1 MDVALSIIT
10 GVGLRLVILAASGPN
25 PANRIPTA
33 LLGVWEGGAVH
44 QLASRSQSPPLD
56 HALAYIL
63 RLAFDILLWRS
74 VPTVATIG
82 LCTAIGVLASESLY
96 PYAESAMLET
106 KVKDRIRERRHRHPR
121 VVHDVPAL
129 SVPYPPRVRAYQNPP
144 DTPSSTLASG
154 ESSEQQP
161 QLSTPQFPQIPPRT
175 PPSFFLHENSELS
188 PAPKPIQVQTLES
201 SSPFISEVLP
211 PRPASALAAVL
222 EKSPPPPSPLIQ
234 GLNLP
239 TPPETAERSDP
250 SDQTNEDYQENVQA
264 SRRLSTIHEASGDE
278 GTPPDTSSQATDM
291 EDTNEPPHSAP
302 LPVPNRSLAEGT
314 ISRWLTSQA
323 NSSDPIFNAPFLDAL
338 PVPVPVRHRSAEP
351 LWDIATPTAD
361 RGFRQGPD
369 GVFEVQVG
377 HEPDDYYAME
387 EAGVPMLTPGT
398 KKNMETDA
406 EPEGDPLPTPLRTR
420 RQPTQPAADAASGL
434 LSPLALDV
442 NSGLNSDEELAART
456 RLRSNGEA
464 ILMVPPKTLPTTDED
479 APATGTLSQ
488 NLLLQP
494 PLPSSGLLISKAPS
508 PPSSPETVTSDI
520 SNASALSTLVPS
532 KLYVRGDEIRKEA
545 WALEQNRSRIDAERI
560 KAEHERRVA
569 DALRLKVQLREV
581 EKEISKLH
589 EKAARRYYA
598 GELLSSTYV
607 VAAIVNS
614 L

>member
-1 MDVALSIIT
+1 MDVALSIVA

-96 PYAESAMLET
+96 PFAESAVVET

-121 VVHDVPAL
+121 VVHDVPVL
-129 SVPYPPRVRAYQNPP
+129 SVPYPPRVRAYQNPS
-144 DTPSSTLASG
+144 TTHASTLASG
-154 ESSEQQP
+154 GSQEHQP
-161 QLSTPQFPQIPPRT
+161 QLSTPQFPQIPPPT

-188 PAPKPIQVQTLES
+188 PAPKPMQAQAQELA
-201 SSPFISEVLP
+201 SPFIPEAIP
-211 PRPASALAAVL
+211 PRPASALAVVL
-222 EKSPPPPSPLIQ
+222 EKSPPSPLIQ

-250 SDQTNEDYQENVQA
+250 SDQTNEDYQENLQA

-278 GTPPDTSSQATDM
+278 ATPPDTSSQATEMD
-291 EDTNEPPHSAP
+291 ETNEPPHSAP
-302 LPVPNRSLAEGT
+302 LPVPNRTLADGT
-314 ISRWLTSQA
+314 VSRWLTSQA
-323 NSSDPIFNAPFLDAL
+323 SSSDAIFNAPFMGAL
-338 PVPVPVRHRSAEP
+338 PVPVPVRHRSTEP
-351 LWDIATPTAD
+351 LWHIETPTAD
-361 RGFRQGPD
+361 HDFRQGLD

-377 HEPDDYYAME
+377 HEPDEYYAMDE
-387 EAGVPMLTPGT
+387 DGT
-398 KKNMETDA
+398 KKDTKAETDA
-406 EPEGDPLPTPLRTR
+406 EPEGNPLPTPLRTR
-420 RQPTQPAADAASGL
+420 RQPTQPVADAATGL

-442 NSGLNSDEELAART
+442 NSGLNSDEELAARA
-456 RLRSNGEA
+456 RSQSTGEA
-464 ILMVPPKTLPTTDED
+464 ILMVPPKTLPTSDEE
-479 APATGTLSQ
+479 APATGSLSQ

-520 SNASALSTLVPS
+520 SNASVLSTLVPS

-581 EKEISKLH
+581 EKDITKLH

-598 GELLSSTYV
+598 GKFLSSTYV
-607 VAAIVNS
+607 VVAIANS